1 MASEPSVSNKSGQE
15 GGLAMLG
22 RRLTA
27 MLATDQRPRR
37 TTGKRQ
43 AEDRGVRA
51 CLLLLAL
58 PASSGQ
64 LSLLPW
70 DVL

>member
-1 MASEPSVSNKSGQE
+1 MALEPSVSNKSGQE

-22 RRLTA
+22 RCLTA
-27 MLATDQRPRR
+27 MLAVDQRPRR
-37 TTGKRQ
+37 ITGKRQ
-43 AEDRGVRA
+43 AEDRWVRA

-64 LSLLPW
+64 LSLLLW

>member
-27 MLATDQRPRR
+27 MLAIDQRPRR

-43 AEDRGVRA
+43 AEDRGYVPA
-51 CLLLLAL
+51 CSCS
-58 PASSGQ
+58 P
-64 LSLLPW
+64 SLLPQGS
-70 DVL
+70 